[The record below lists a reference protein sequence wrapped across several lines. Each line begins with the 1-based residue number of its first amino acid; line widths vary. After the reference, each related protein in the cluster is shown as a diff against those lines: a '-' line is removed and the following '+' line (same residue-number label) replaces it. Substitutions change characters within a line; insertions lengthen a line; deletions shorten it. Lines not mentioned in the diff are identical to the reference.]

1 MKSIVIPAYNEEDNI
16 KDAVKAL
23 LKLGDVEVIISDDGS
38 EDRTRQIAQDLA
50 DRHDNV
56 HLTSSINRGKGAALK
71 RGLNLAEGGI
81 LGFIDADM
89 SAHPK
94 ELLKLFEE
102 LEKGADLAIGSRDLP
117 DSILLIAQPFHRRVL
132 GSAYSLLARKLFGI
146 EVRDFQCGCKAFKR
160 EVWESI
166 EVNTNGYAFDTEL
179 LAKAHAKGFKVKE
192 VPITWR
198 DSEKSRV
205 NSLKDPIIMFID
217 LLRIRREM
225 GEFR

>member
-1 MKSIVIPAYNEEDNI
+1 
-16 KDAVKAL
+16 
-23 LKLGDVEVIISDDGS
+23 
-38 EDRTRQIAQDLA
+38 
-50 DRHDNV
+50 
-56 HLTSSINRGKGAALK
+56 
-71 RGLNLAEGGI
+71 
-81 LGFIDADM
+81 M